1 MEITA
6 EGVAGLPEES
16 AAVLGIGLGPEGGD
30 QLVAADAALA
40 GGREKGEQRQRLPL
54 LGRAGARGAVNFDR
68 ESAER
73 LEVEH
78 VAPFDWAL
86 TGLSRGTCNLAPEP

>member
-1 MEITA
+1 M
-6 EGVAGLPEES
+6 
-16 AAVLGIGLGPEGGD
+16 LGIGFGPQGGD
-30 QLVAADAALA
+30 ELVAAEPAVAR
-40 GGREKGEQRQRLPL
+40 GGNEGEQRQRLSL
-54 LGRAGARGAVNFDR
+54 LGRAGRRDAVDVDL

-86 TGLSRGTCNLAPEP
+86 TGFSPGASNLALVP